1 MPKQEAD
8 TPLLDLLTE
17 MTTLSMER
25 SALDERTVV
34 LTRIAALAASDA
46 SPPSYALN
54 IGAAEDLNVNAE
66 EIRGVLVAIAPV
78 VGTARIVAAM
88 RNIAEVHALALEE
101 FMRRRG
107 RPPDVNCRRAS
118 QPLAVEV
125 ARG

>member
-54 IGAAEDLNVNAE
+54 IGAAEDLNVTAE

-88 RNIAEVHALALEE
+88 RNIAEVDALALEE
-101 FMRRRG
+101 FMHVKTG
-107 RPPDVNCRRAS
+107 PTA
-118 QPLAVEV
+118 
-125 ARG
+125 